1 MNALGHNEA
10 AVRLAALAGDAQIAL
25 DRVAKGEADAVAG
38 WLAYGAALNE
48 GRSMFPGDREF
59 GEWLSQW
66 QVAIAVEPHERAAAM
81 WAAANAD
88 QLAEAQAASNAR
100 TLRGLHAKWKE
111 IEAERQRA
119 AEEAQRKAEAE
130 ARAKAEPTEPAAPVS
145 VSVPASGSPADGDG
159 QPPEPGEQG
168 AASGAQLPSA
178 DRPEEGAP
186 TPPPADPEPMDPA
199 EAKLR
204 AEFRRMT
211 QQAQED
217 DWVNLRLTDAEQKAR
232 IRKQTAQIADL
243 KAHIKDLEADDKNE
257 VIRRQAATIAHKDRQ
272 MFKANEEARR
282 AIAARRRAEDRVK
295 ELERA
300 GVAY

>member
-1 MNALGHNEA
+1 MNAFGHNET

-25 DRVAKGEADAVAG
+25 DRVATGEADAMGG

-119 AEEAQRKAEAE
+119 AEQAQRKAEAE
-130 ARAKAEPTEPAAPVS
+130 ARAKVDPVEPAAPFS
-145 VSVPASGSPADGDG
+145 PLEADGGSPAEVGEAP
-159 QPPEPGEQG
+159 QPGEQD
-168 AASGAQLPSA
+168 AASGALIPDA
-178 DRPEEGAP
+178 DRPGEGVVA
-186 TPPPADPEPMDPA
+186 PPPADPDAAQRKEL
-199 EAKLR
+199 AKLTREGLEDEVIGLR
-204 AEFRRMT
+204 AEN
-211 QQAQED
+211 AD
-217 DWVNLRLTDAEQKAR
+217 LRAR
-232 IRKQTAQIADL
+232 VKKQTGQIADL

-257 VIRRQAATIAHKDRQ
+257 VIRRQAKEIEHLRSQ
-272 MFKANEEARR
+272 MFRAHEDARR
-282 AIAARRRAEDRVK
+282 HIAARRWAEDRVK
-295 ELERA
+295 ELENA